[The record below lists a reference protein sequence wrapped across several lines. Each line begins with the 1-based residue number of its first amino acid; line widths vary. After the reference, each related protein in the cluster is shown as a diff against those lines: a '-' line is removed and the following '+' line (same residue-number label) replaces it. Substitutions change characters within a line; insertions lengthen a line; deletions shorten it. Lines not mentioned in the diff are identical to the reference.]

1 MSFLYSNCGFKG
13 SCEEYVRFCTCANA
27 LIEQEKTSPLFSPS
41 LGEYPSSF
49 KIRGILIKTATFKTW
64 NRSPRTLK
72 RLEKWE
78 LRCKW
83 PFPVQF
89 LLLKDCRRLQQ
100 SICKLYWIF
109 STFLSALIS
118 HFHLRSTGNASNCG
132 SKGKSAELFG
142 FKFNNLRLNRYARL
156 SQQPKTLQIRAR
168 QNF

>member
-13 SCEEYVRFCTCANA
+13 SCEEYVRLRTCANV
-27 LIEQEKTSPLFSPS
+27 LIEQEKKQSFIFSES
-41 LGEYPSSF
+41 REYPSSF

-78 LRCKW
+78 LRRKW

-89 LLLKDCRRLQQ
+89 LLPKDCRRLQQ

-109 STFLSALIS
+109 SPFLSALIS
-118 HFHLRSTGNASNCG
+118 HFHLRITGNASNRG
-132 SKGKSAELFG
+132 SKGKSTELFG

-168 QNF
+168 P